1 LARPQ
6 SFSRKR
12 ASTRVLDSNLLA
24 KLGITTHRHETE
36 VRSTMEIALDLASS
50 RRASVIVTA
59 DRQTVGRGRAGRT
72 WHSSGGGLHFSLGLW
87 RPALRPPNLY
97 ILAASLATVDILI
110 ALGVRARIRWPN
122 DVLAVWWDGERKISG
137 AIAEVHGDVLVLGV
151 GINVKG
157 RVAEWP
163 DDLRTSAVTLEDL
176 AIDAERSDLLAA
188 WLTRLDRRA
197 HSSGTLIQEYTRH
210 CGTIGRRVS
219 ATTHDSTVV
228 GEAVGISPEGFLTV
242 RQTDGDR
249 TIEDCRLLRE
259 L

>member
-1 LARPQ
+1 M
-6 SFSRKR
+6 
-12 ASTRVLDSNLLA
+12 LA

-36 VRSTMEIALDLASS
+36 VRSTMEIALDLATS
-50 RRASVIVTA
+50 RQTSVLVTA
-59 DRQTVGRGRAGRT
+59 DRQTGGRGRAGRT

-97 ILAASLATVDILI
+97 ILAASLATVGILNAI
-110 ALGVRARIRWPN
+110 GVRARIRWPN
-122 DVLAVWWDGERKISG
+122 DVLATWWDGERKISG

-157 RVAEWP
+157 RVADWP
-163 DDLRTSAVTLEDL
+163 EDLRKSAVTLEDL
-176 AIDAERSDLLAA
+176 AIDAERFDLLAA

-197 HSSGTLIQEYTRH
+197 LSSGRLIEEYTLH
-210 CGTIGRRVS
+210 CGTIGRRVQ
-219 ATTHDSTVV
+219 ATLRDSTVE
-228 GEAVGISPEGFLTV
+228 GEAVGISPDGFLLV
-242 RQTDGDR
+242 REAGGDR